1 MIECI
6 PWNETREQCSKTIKA
21 QYQNLSLANLI
32 HTDGF
37 AATAV
42 IEFYDVG
49 DVIEQYPLNGTS
61 DGLCKTIKGQYYK
74 NSLANFIHEDGRSAT
89 GIIEIVYETNPYN
102 RE

>member
-6 PWNETREQCSKTIKA
+6 PWNEAVDHCSKCIKA

-42 IEFYDVG
+42 IEASYVEDVKEL
-49 DVIEQYPLNGTS
+49 IPLNPTS
-61 DGLCKTIKGQYYK
+61 DGLCKTIKGQYFK

-89 GIIEIVYETNPYN
+89 GIMEIVYE
-102 RE
+102 

>member
-6 PWNETREQCSKTIKA
+6 PWNEAKDYCSKTIKA

-37 AATAV
+37 SATAV
-42 IEFYDVG
+42 IELYDVE
-49 DVIEQYPLNGTS
+49 DVKDMIPLNPTT
-61 DGLCKTIKGQYYK
+61 DGICKTIKGQYFK

-89 GIIEIVYETNPYN
+89 GVIEIIYE
-102 RE
+102 